1 MYKILHLFRLGK
13 FANDNIK
20 FMNENFSNNYHEFWI
35 YGSRINA
42 ETKLDLHSF
51 KNVKYVRNIIEKL
64 RTKKVYDFDKIIY
77 HGVFEQE
84 IINFFAKER
93 KLLKRLYLYFWGGD
107 KFYIQNN
114 KWNNLKKKYVIRNA
128 HGIINILPE
137 EKGYMQKY
145 YHPKGKFF
153 CAKYYADYGLMK
165 SIKEQK
171 QVEKDYI
178 AIQVGHSATFTNKHI
193 QIFHLLSKFKDESI
207 KVYVPLSYGNKNYA
221 QRVIKEGKKIFGE
234 KLIALTEY
242 LCEDEYDQFLK
253 HMDIGIFAMN
263 RQQAMGNIQTLLY
276 FGKKIYLRD
285 RSVLVHYFRNEKHCD
300 ICTINEISKMEY
312 ENFISFSDISKKNN
326 GRMIEAL
333 LRIEPR
339 IKAWNKIFND

>member
-1 MYKILHLFRLGK
+1 
-13 FANDNIK
+13 
-20 FMNENFSNNYHEFWI
+20 
-35 YGSRINA
+35 
-42 ETKLDLHSF
+42 
-51 KNVKYVRNIIEKL
+51 
-64 RTKKVYDFDKIIY
+64 
-77 HGVFEQE
+77 
-84 IINFFAKER
+84 
-93 KLLKRLYLYFWGGD
+93 
-107 KFYIQNN
+107 
-114 KWNNLKKKYVIRNA
+114 
-128 HGIINILPE
+128 
-137 EKGYMQKY
+137 
-145 YHPKGKFF
+145 
-153 CAKYYADYGLMK
+153 MK

-312 ENFISFSDISKKNN
+312 EDFISFSDISKKNN